1 MSHIREDKAVEKIA
15 EMYAVLVA
23 VAAHH
28 SVGKLPAPHETD
40 NEWELRKARA
50 ERTLL
55 DFKEAVHDDG
65 SSWWTTEDFT
75 AIDAA
80 IAS

>member
-1 MSHIREDKAVEKIA
+1 MSHIKEDKSVDKIN
-15 EMYAVLVA
+15 EIYEVLIDIVNK
-23 VAAHH
+23 H
-28 SVGKLPAPHETD
+28 SLGKHDSPHEND
-40 NEWELRKARA
+40 SQWE
-50 ERTLL
+50 ERRDRMESTLTA
-55 DFKEAVHDDG
+55 FKEAVHEDD